1 MRNRQIRKLLLA
13 AACALCLT
21 ACGSN
26 KDISGKTTENAAKE
40 SEAEAGEVNDAAE
53 SGTEEAADSS
63 KKSKAG
69 KADGVTESEAGEN
82 AEDADGAAETGTE
95 EPQEDAA
102 VFGDFQT
109 LTLTG
114 EEASQEIFADADLTM
129 VNIWGTFCGPCLRE
143 MPDLGDLSRE
153 YADSG
158 FQIVGIITDVTETE
172 DETAMEILEETGADY
187 THLLISRELYDNYL
201 WQVQVVPTTIF
212 VDSQGKQVGIYTGSR
227 SKEDWTEIIEEMR
240 GKVSDE
246 E

>member
-21 ACGSN
+21 ACGGN
-26 KDISGKTTENAAKE
+26 KDISGETTENAAKE

-53 SGTEEAADSS
+53 SGTGEAADSS
-63 KKSKAG
+63 KKS
-69 KADGVTESEAGEN
+69 EAGEG
-82 AEDADGAAETGTE
+82 ADGTAENGAE

>member
-21 ACGSN
+21 ACGGN
-26 KDISGKTTENAAKE
+26 KDISGETTENAAKE

-53 SGTEEAADSS
+53 SGTGEAADSS
-63 KKSKAG
+63 KKS
-69 KADGVTESEAGEN
+69 EAGEG
-82 AEDADGAAETGTE
+82 ADGTAENGAE

-240 GKVSDE
+240 GKVTDE

>member
-21 ACGSN
+21 ACGGN
-26 KDISGKTTENAAKE
+26 KDISGETTENAAKE

-53 SGTEEAADSS
+53 SGTGEAADSS
-63 KKSKAG
+63 KKS
-69 KADGVTESEAGEN
+69 EAGEG
-82 AEDADGAAETGTE
+82 ADGTAENGAE

-240 GKVSDE
+240 GTVSDE